1 MGPVSRG
8 NMASLSNWKRPGR
21 ERLLQEGG
29 RACQARRLGSQGGTA
44 PWDAF
49 QVRKG
54 GVEVGGLGRVFILS
68 EEEEKLLL
76 CFKPEHDA
84 NRFVFSKLS
93 LVTVWRADWSGAR
106 LASRDL

>member
-1 MGPVSRG
+1 M
-8 NMASLSNWKRPGR
+8 
-21 ERLLQEGG
+21 
-29 RACQARRLGSQGGTA
+29 
-44 PWDAF
+44 
-49 QVRKG
+49 
-54 GVEVGGLGRVFILS
+54 EVGGLGRVFILS
-68 EEEEKLLL
+68 EEEEKPLL